1 MKMTQEHDPRRD
13 MEEFV
18 KDSAYYD
25 AYVYYTGYI
34 ARDRADKTKPALAHY
49 ANTAANAAM
58 DMSDKGK
65 VYLLQRKLRP
75 MQYEYIAI
83 KRKPPKA
90 FRNQNT

>member
-1 MKMTQEHDPRRD
+1 METQMENDPRRD

-25 AYVYYTGYI
+25 AYVYYTGFI
-34 ARDRADKTKPALAHY
+34 AKDKMDKSKPGLAEY
-49 ANTAANAAM
+49 AAAAARAAM